1 MIAALSP
8 ETILTA
14 WLLLPFLA
22 AFLAALLPA
31 LARWLALACVLATTA
46 IGAAIGLQALPATL
60 LLLGPEGV
68 ALAPDALAVPF
79 LLLNA
84 LVCGA
89 VLLDGWQRPT
99 AGPFLLLMMVLQ
111 GGLNSAFV
119 SVDLISL
126 YVCLEVVGVSAFLL
140 VLTSRSDRCLWVGLR
155 YLLIGNTVM
164 TLYLI
169 GAAVI
174 YLQQGSFRFE
184 AVALT
189 SGGGALAL
197 LLVGLFT
204 KSGLFLSG
212 LWLPRTHAESPA
224 EVSALLSGVV
234 VAGGLCP
241 LVRLMEVMPSLLA
254 VMVPIG
260 LASAALG
267 ILFALVETDAKRL
280 LAWSTLSQVGFVVLV
295 PAVAGLYALAHGLA
309 KATLFLVARRFP
321 SRQLLGWTSRPLP
334 AAVAWPLWIASLSI
348 VGAPPLLGYLA
359 KQQLDEAIAG
369 PTALVTTVLMVGTAA
384 VYVRLWGTPWSVAPL
399 PQDPAAPD
407 AALEQARSEASWSA
421 GVVLLLTALLL
432 LTVLLPIAGWGGS
445 ASWVGATASMA
456 ELASSILK
464 AAAKTALVLLAALV
478 VHRTLEPLRRLGQ
491 LRLPD
496 LERFQDL
503 VGSVGIVGASL
514 MVALQL

>member
-31 LARWLALACVLATTA
+31 LARWLALGCVLATAA
-46 IGAAIGLQALPATL
+46 IAAAIGLQAMPATL

-89 VLLDGWQRPT
+89 VLLDGWQRPST
-99 AGPFLLLMMVLQ
+99 GPFLLLMMVLQ

-241 LVRLMEVMPSLLA
+241 LVRLMDVVPSLSA

-295 PAVAGLYALAHGLA
+295 PAAAGLYALAHGLA
-309 KATLFLVARRFP
+309 KATLFLLARRFP
-321 SRQLLGWTSRPLP
+321 SRQLLGWVSRPLP

-384 VYVRLWGTPWSVAPL
+384 VYVRLWGTPLSAAL
-399 PQDPAAPD
+399 PHDPAAPD
-407 AALEQARSEASWSA
+407 AALEQARSGASWSA
-421 GVVLLLTALLL
+421 GVVLLLAALLL

-445 ASWVGATASMA
+445 ASLVGSTASMA
-456 ELASSILK
+456 DLSSSILK
-464 AAAKTALVLLAALV
+464 GAAKTALVLLAALI

-514 MVALQL
+514 MVALQP